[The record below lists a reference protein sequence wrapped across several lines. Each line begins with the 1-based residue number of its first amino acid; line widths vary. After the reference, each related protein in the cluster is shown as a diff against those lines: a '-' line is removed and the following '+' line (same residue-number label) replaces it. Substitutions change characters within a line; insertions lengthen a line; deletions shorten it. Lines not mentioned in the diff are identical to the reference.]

1 MIVDVNSRREEMYVS
16 VVNVRTVFIYLSVAS
31 QINTSLRALFIK
43 SATFV
48 AQRAAAERLHPR
60 LRLENRLP
68 LSFPANSSTSLHRF
82 RSPPTMSFHFS
93 IGSSTENE
101 RFP

>member
-1 MIVDVNSRREEMYVS
+1 MYVS

-31 QINTSLRALFIK
+31 QINTNRRALFIK

-68 LSFPANSSTSLHRF
+68 LSFPCPSPANSSTSLHRF

-93 IGSSTENE
+93 IGSSTENK